1 LDTFVE
7 HQFTEGFFMSNRLIA
22 VFTSFETLTD
32 PRLERTRVHDLFE
45 LVVVALC
52 ATIAGADTWADIERF
67 GKQRLA
73 WLRTFLTLEGGI
85 PSHDTF
91 GRVFSRLNPAELVRC
106 SQQWFEDIGLEIG
119 EHIAIDG
126 KTLRGSF
133 DKAAGKNPLHLVS
146 AWAGE
151 ARLTL
156 GQIAV
161 DSKSNEITAIPLLLE
176 LLDLKDATVTIDA
189 MGTQKEIAAKIIDGE
204 GDFVLALKEN
214 HPTLHAA
221 VAQEFT
227 AALEA
232 DQPPAGMRRHVTTE
246 TSRGRQEHREYIA
259 LPAPKSL
266 PGFADWAGLA
276 TIVMVLRMTVINGV
290 EKGEISYYISSRPPK
305 VKALAKLIR
314 QHWSIESQLHW
325 VLDVTFTED
334 ASRIRKRHA
343 PQTSAML
350 RRLAVSILSSDTS
363 VKDNIR
369 GKRYRACLSTEV
381 LERILLGFAVK

>member
-1 LDTFVE
+1 
-7 HQFTEGFFMSNRLIA
+7 MSQRLVA
-22 VFTSFETLTD
+22 VFTPFEDLTD
-32 PRLERTRVHDLFE
+32 PRIERTRAHELFD

-52 ATIAGADTWADIERF
+52 GTIAGSDTWADIERF
-67 GKQRLA
+67 GNQRLS
-73 WLRTFLTLEGGI
+73 WLRTFLKLTEGI

-91 GRVFSRLNPAELVRC
+91 GRVFARLDPAELVGCIQR
-106 SQQWFEDIGLEIG
+106 WLEEIG
-119 EHIAIDG
+119 REIGSHIAIDG

-146 AWAGE
+146 AWASE

-176 LLDLKDATVTIDA
+176 LLDLKGATVTIDA
-189 MGTQKEIAAKIIDGE
+189 MGCQKEIAAKIVEGE
-204 GDFVLALKEN
+204 GDYLLALKEN
-214 HPTLHAA
+214 HPTLHEA

-232 DQPPAGMRRHVTTE
+232 EAPPMEMRRHVTVE
-246 TSRGRQEHREYIA
+246 TNRGRKERREYVA
-259 LPAPKSL
+259 LLAPKSL
-266 PGFADWAGLA
+266 PGFAEWVGLA
-276 TIVMVLRMTVINGV
+276 TLVMVVRITEIDGQ
-290 EKGEISYYISSRPPK
+290 EKGAVSYYLSSLPAK
-305 VKALAKLIR
+305 VKKLANLIR

-334 ASRIRKRHA
+334 ASRIRKQHA

-350 RRLAVSILSSDTS
+350 RRLAVSILSQDTS
-363 VKDNIR
+363 IKDNIR

-381 LERILLGFAVK
+381 LEQLLLSFIEN

>member
-1 LDTFVE
+1 
-7 HQFTEGFFMSNRLIA
+7 MSGRLVA
-22 VFTSFETLTD
+22 VFTPFEDLTD
-32 PRLERTRVHDLFE
+32 PRIQRTRRHELFD

-52 ATIAGADTWADIERF
+52 GTIAGSDTWADIERF
-67 GKQRLA
+67 GNQRLS
-73 WLRTFLTLEGGI
+73 WLRTFLPLTEGI

-91 GRVFSRLNPAELVRC
+91 GRVFARLDPAELVNC
-106 SQQWFEDIGLEIG
+106 IQQWLKDIGHEIG
-119 EHIAIDG
+119 EQIAIDG

-133 DKAAGKNPLHLVS
+133 DTAAGKNPLHLVS
-146 AWAGE
+146 AWASE

-176 LLDLKDATVTIDA
+176 LLDLKGATVTIDA
-189 MGTQKEIAAKIIDGE
+189 MGCQKEIAAKIVE
-204 GDFVLALKEN
+204 GDGDYLLALKDN

-227 AALEA
+227 AAVEA
-232 DQPPAGMRRHVTTE
+232 DEPPAEMRQHTTVE
-246 TSRGRQEHREYIA
+246 TSRSRKERRIYVA

-266 PGFADWAGLA
+266 PGFVDWVGLA
-276 TIVMVLRMTVINGV
+276 TLVMVVRVTEKDGV
-290 EKGEISYYISSRPPK
+290 ETSEASYYLSSLPTK
-305 VKALAKLIR
+305 VKKLAKLIR

-334 ASRIRKRHA
+334 ASRIRKQYA

-350 RRLAVSILSSDTS
+350 RRLAVSILSRDTS
-363 VKDNIR
+363 IKDNIR

-381 LERILLGFAVK
+381 LERLLLNFATN

>member
-1 LDTFVE
+1 
-7 HQFTEGFFMSNRLIA
+7 MSQRLVA
-22 VFTSFETLTD
+22 VFTPFEDLTD
-32 PRLERTRVHDLFE
+32 PRVERTRRHDLFE

-52 ATIAGADTWADIERF
+52 GTIAGADSWLDIERF
-67 GKQRLA
+67 GKERLD
-73 WLRTFLTLEGGI
+73 WLQTFLKLEEGI

-91 GRVFSRLNPAELVRC
+91 GRVFARLDPAQLAAC
-106 SQQWFEDIGLEIG
+106 IQQWFDDIGRELG
-119 EHIAIDG
+119 QHIVIDG
-126 KTLRGSF
+126 KTLRGSG

-146 AWAGE
+146 AWASE

-176 LLDLKDATVTIDA
+176 LLDLKGATVTIDA
-189 MGTQKEIAAKIIDGE
+189 MGCQKEIAAKIVAGG
-204 GDFVLALKEN
+204 GDYVLALKDN
-214 HPTLHAA
+214 HPKLHEA

-227 AALEA
+227 AAFEA
-232 DQPPAGMRRHVTTE
+232 QRPPAEMRQYTTVE
-246 TSRGRQEHREYIA
+246 TSRGRKERRTYVA

-266 PGFADWAGLA
+266 PGFADWVGLA
-276 TIVMVLRMTVINGV
+276 TLVMVVRITEKAGV
-290 EKGEISYYISSRPPK
+290 ETGEVSYYLSSLPAK
-305 VKALAKLIR
+305 VKKLGSLIR

-334 ASRIRKRHA
+334 KSRIRKQHA

-350 RRLAVSILSSDTS
+350 RRLAVSILSQDTS
-363 VKDNIR
+363 IKDNIR

-381 LERILLGFAVK
+381 LERLILNFATK